1 MASMKT
7 IDIIK
12 AISRTGRR
20 IFTAADIAKMVGSNN
35 ANTIYKTAER
45 LIRNGILTR
54 ITKGV
59 YSAAAT
65 PPDLF
70 EVANVLY
77 VPSYVSLESALYR
90 YGVISQAPYTITSVS
105 TNKSKKKTAF
115 NNEFE
120 YTHLNSKYFFG
131 YVKDRHVLVASRE
144 KALLDLLYLASKKSR
159 HINFDEIAWKTI
171 NRKEFKAYMREYSF
185 LPLLNLIKRIGI

>member
-1 MASMKT
+1 MKT

-12 AISRTGRR
+12 AINRTGRR
-20 IFTAADIAKMVGSNN
+20 IFTAADIAKLIGSTNT
-35 ANTIYKTAER
+35 NTIYKTVER
-45 LIRNGILTR
+45 LTRNGILSKLN
-54 ITKGV
+54 KGL
-59 YSAAAT
+59 YFATAT
-65 PPDLF
+65 PPELF

-131 YVKDRHVLVASRE
+131 YVKDRHVLIASRE

-159 HINFDEIAWKTI
+159 HINFDGIDWKTI
-171 NRKEFKAYMREYSF
+171 NRKELKAYMREYSF
-185 LPLLNLIKRIGI
+185 LPLLKLIKRIGI